1 MGLNVGVH
9 AEPTAGLKV
18 NAELIVRLNNVEGKE
33 GLNNTV
39 VPANYSH
46 FDNTAHYSR
55 NTTCFNCHPTVLY
68 HTAAKK
74 ALIIFMK

>member
-1 MGLNVGVH
+1 MGLNVGVN

-55 NTTCFNCHPTVLY
+55 NTTCFNCQPTVLY